1 MQKEIESGIAEDS
14 AGVGAAAEESGM
26 TAGKQH
32 FFCLLLRFVLLVSL
46 LMRERGID
54 EELAGV
60 GMAAGM
66 AAGMGAGMGTA
77 AVESGMT
84 AGEQHFHCL
93 LLSFVLLVS
102 LLMR

>member
-1 MQKEIESGIAEDS
+1 MGAVAGES
-14 AGVGAAAEESGM
+14 
-26 TAGKQH
+26 GKQH
-32 FFCLLLRFVLLVSL
+32 FLCLLLRFVLLVSQ

-54 EELAGV
+54 KELAGV
-60 GMAAGM
+60 GM

-77 AVESGMT
+77 AVESGMA

-93 LLSFVLLVS
+93 LLSFDLLVS